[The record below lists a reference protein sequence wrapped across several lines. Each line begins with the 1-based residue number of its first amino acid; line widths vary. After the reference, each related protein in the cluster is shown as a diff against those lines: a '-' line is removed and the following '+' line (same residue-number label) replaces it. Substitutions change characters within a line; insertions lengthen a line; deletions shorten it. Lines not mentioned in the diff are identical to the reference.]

1 MKSKITLVVLLLTI
15 VCLAGASIFFGYKYF
30 NEKENVTILT
40 SEVETLRE
48 SNEEK
53 QEETEP
59 SQVVENTIEK
69 LAIAKFDG
77 NKVEGNFSS
86 VEEQG
91 RIITVGEASVAVGDR
106 SSLGNKA
113 NQVFRYRD
121 NNYVFGE
128 NGGPNII
135 DALYGTY
142 DDGSSYYYAVLLED
156 GTVYYAKEQV
166 SFEFKKV
173 NIENA
178 VRILPLKTTSENG
191 RILGRLGVITDDG
204 VTHVIEF
211 V

>member
-59 SQVVENTIEK
+59 SQVIENTIEK

-86 VEEQG
+86 V
-91 RIITVGEASVAVGDR
+91 
-106 SSLGNKA
+106 
-113 NQVFRYRD
+113 
-121 NNYVFGE
+121 
-128 NGGPNII
+128 
-135 DALYGTY
+135 
-142 DDGSSYYYAVLLED
+142 
-156 GTVYYAKEQV
+156 
-166 SFEFKKV
+166 
-173 NIENA
+173 
-178 VRILPLKTTSENG
+178 
-191 RILGRLGVITDDG
+191 
-204 VTHVIEF
+204 
-211 V
+211 